1 MEWDLANFVSM
12 LQAQAGNPFVI
23 MGLIIIATF
32 ILEDPATVGAALVA
46 VEGFIDP
53 YLALIALYIGIFVGD
68 LGLYGLGRLAT
79 KYWRVR
85 EFLKRKGMVATSNW
99 LDGWMVSAIIGARFV
114 PGMRLPTY
122 TACGLFKLSFTKF
135 SLTTFIAVFFWT
147 SALFAVSYLAGE
159 YVVAQLGEWRW
170 VIGVGLVVATIFL
183 PRLLKKLT
191 KNMAF
196 TSKQKAMSNN

>member
-1 MEWDLANFVSM
+1 MEWDLGNFINL
-12 LQAQAGNPFVI
+12 LQAQAGNPFII

-46 VEGFIDP
+46 VEGLIDP

-68 LGLYGLGRLAT
+68 LGLYGLGRLSS

-85 EFLKRKGMVATSNW
+85 DFLKRKGMVATSNW
-99 LDGWMVSAIIGARFV
+99 LDGWMVQAIIGARFA

-122 TACGLFKLSFTKF
+122 TACGLFRLSFTKF
-135 SLTTFIAVFFWT
+135 ALTTGIAVFFWT

-159 YVVAQLGEWRW
+159 FVVMQLGEWRW
-170 VIGVGLVVATIFL
+170 AIGIGLVVATIFL

-196 TSKQKAMSNN
+196 VTKQKAMTNN